1 MNWNITENDM
11 PDLRSE
17 LEKVINAWEHPEQT
31 QPETQPEPQPEP
43 IMTTTPTQPTKSNAE
58 KLFDCV
64 KANPGWTSDRL
75 CKATGVSFESGS
87 SQLAQMVK
95 RNLIRKEG
103 GSYGRSY
110 GGGFYAVL
118 DRYMS
123 PAEQLGVGKHHKMS
137 KKKTKGKSKPAKVN
151 TQLGMFTLDT
161 SERKVPPAPKPE
173 LTVSSPPMRS
183 VFDLDIES
191 LTIAEARALR
201 DKLNALFSA

>member
-1 MNWNITENDM
+1 M

-31 QPETQPEPQPEP
+31 QPETQPEP
-43 IMTTTPTQPTKSNAE
+43 IMTTTPTQAPKTNAE
-58 KLFDCV
+58 KLFDCI
-64 KANPGWTSDRL
+64 KANPGWPSEKL
-75 CKATGVSFESGS
+75 CKATGVPFMSGS
-87 SQLAQMVK
+87 SQLSQMMK

-103 GSYGRSY
+103 GDYGRNY
-110 GGGFYAVL
+110 GGAFYAVL

-137 KKKTKGKSKPAKVN
+137 KKKTKNPRKMILIKPPIVREIKP
-151 TQLGMFTLDT
+151 
-161 SERKVPPAPKPE
+161 EPKPE

>member
-1 MNWNITENDM
+1 M

-17 LEKVINAWEHPEQT
+17 LEKVINAWDQPEQI
-31 QPETQPEPQPEP
+31 ETQTQTQTQTQPEP
-43 IMTTTPTQPTKSNAE
+43 IMTTTPTQSPKSNAE

-64 KANPGWTSDRL
+64 KANPGWTSEKL
-75 CKATGVSFESGS
+75 CKATGVPFESGS
-87 SQLAQMVK
+87 SQLSQMAK

-103 GSYGRSY
+103 GDYGRNY

-137 KKKTKGKSKPAKVN
+137 KKKTKTKTKMVLIKPPIVREIKP
-151 TQLGMFTLDT
+151 
-161 SERKVPPAPKPE
+161 EPKPE
-173 LTVSSPPMRS
+173 LTVSSPAPAPQPIMRS

-201 DKLNALFSA
+201 DKLNALFGA